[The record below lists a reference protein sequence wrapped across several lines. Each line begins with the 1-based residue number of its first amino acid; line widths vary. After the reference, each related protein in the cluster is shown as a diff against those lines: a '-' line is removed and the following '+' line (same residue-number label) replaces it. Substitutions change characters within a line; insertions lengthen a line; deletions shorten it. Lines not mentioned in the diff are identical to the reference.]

1 MAPKRVKIIRDE
13 LVAMGVDLS
22 QVRWT
27 GALRCHSAMR
37 HIGESIEEQKT
48 AIEINRIVK
57 GCREHLLAE
66 IKECQPK
73 VVLLVGNIALKTA
86 FNRKSGM
93 DKYKGSIFQ
102 EGDITYLVTKDPLH
116 IPKKSRAEAEFL
128 ASLKKV
134 KACLT
139 GKLEGDGKYMMPK
152 TTAELQA
159 ARKILMSQDVL
170 TFDFEIAMSLSKGVR
185 DTDKL
190 LGCGFSWEAGK
201 AIYIPLDHKDSPFN
215 GTQEAH
221 DVVKEVLAAKGIKKI
236 AHNGYF
242 DCHAAKVFYKELP
255 ANFHFDTM
263 LAHHLLDPT
272 TGTHGLKYLAGMHTD
287 LGGYE
292 EKISAILDK
301 LPKAERNYGVLPLD
315 MIAKYCCIDADVT
328 FRLYGRFKFELEEMN
343 LTGFF
348 EKITMPTIMTLID
361 MRVRGF
367 NLDLGKLD
375 MLIDLYEKE
384 VVSTLKEVIACPKV
398 QETNAELNVNSPK
411 QIAKLLFEVYKLPVL
426 KKTASGAPAADMAT
440 LLRAASTIKDEGE
453 VSTFINAYLAHK
465 KAKKTLATYL
475 ISMREKAHK
484 TEDGIRIYT
493 DYRPLTETGRLMCV
507 KGDTLVQTRKG
518 LVEMQDV
525 RVGDEV
531 ATHKGRY
538 RKVLKEI
545 FKGYDTMVTITMD
558 NGESLTCTPSHKLL
572 LKDGSWKT
580 VEEIENVS
588 IENVGEEPR
597 EYTED
602 FGVVLR
608 HGLGANSSEGGRGA
622 GDIIPQRRGSGQG
635 ESIPE
640 ATKGRTGQQVLSFQ
654 NRKQKPNDSKERTAT
669 SQLEG
674 GLRRRLRI
682 QDEEGRTEEVLRTSD
697 SLCGTRIEDSSG
709 TTIGDSTRTP
719 HRRRHAEQ
727 SSRQLSGCN
736 HQGAQ
741 GYPPL
746 AGRNNKDSVRI
757 ESISVAG
764 TYGVYDITVEEDH
777 SYLAAGIYSHNSS
790 SPNLQNLPADH
801 DKKHKVKDIF
811 TAPKGYQFMEMDF
824 SQIELRNLANTTRDE
839 QLVGAY
845 LNGEDLHT
853 KTAQL
858 LFQRD
863 EVTSGERKLGK
874 TINFASVYGA
884 GPWRLAETIT
894 TGNLLDGPE
903 TLAMVMDTL
912 GLDAKQAKT
921 RISRNLNAA
930 LADVGEVLLDRF
942 FSSYPAVSS
951 WQTKIES
958 YVAKHEHLRT
968 PFGRIRYIET
978 RTKRGAKYTA
988 QWQNIARNTPIQ
1000 SVSSDCLLL
1009 SLVACNDLLKARGAK
1024 TKVVGTVHDSILF
1037 YIHEDEMDLLPIIKK
1052 EMEIAPTRF
1061 MPDFF
1066 VVPLVADIQIGPS
1079 WGKIVPLELDDTAT
1093 SVL

>member
-1 MAPKRVKIIRDE
+1 VGGRGPEKPKLLVVLEFAPRNESIAPKRVKIIRDQLIE
-13 LVAMGVDLS
+13 MGVDLK

-37 HIGESIEEQKT
+37 HAGETIEEQKT

-57 GCREHLLAE
+57 GCRDHLLAE
-66 IKECQPK
+66 IKECDPK
-73 VVLLVGNIALKTA
+73 VVLLVGNVALKTA
-86 FNRKSGM
+86 FSRKSGM

-102 EGDITYLVTKDPLH
+102 EDDRTYLVTKDPLN
-116 IPKKSRAEAEFL
+116 IPKKSRAEDEFL

-152 TTAELQA
+152 TTEELQA
-159 ARKILMSQDVL
+159 ARKILLAQDIL
-170 TFDFEIAMSLSKGVR
+170 TFDFEIAMNLSKGVR
-185 DTDKL
+185 ETDKL

-221 DVVKEVLAAKGIKKI
+221 DVVKEVLAAKGIGKI

-255 ANFHFDTM
+255 ANFMFDTM

-301 LPKAERNYGVLPLD
+301 LPKADRNYGVLPLD

-328 FRLYGRFKFELEEMN
+328 FRLYGRFQHELKEMN
-343 LTGFF
+343 LTEFF

-361 MRVRGF
+361 MRIRGF

-384 VVSTLKEVIACPKV
+384 VVSTLKEVLACPKV

-453 VSTFINAYLAHK
+453 VSTFINAYLTHK

-493 DYRPLTETGRLMCV
+493 DYRPLTETGRLM
-507 KGDTLVQTRKG
+507 
-518 LVEMQDV
+518 
-525 RVGDEV
+525 
-531 ATHKGRY
+531 
-538 RKVLKEI
+538 
-545 FKGYDTMVTITMD
+545 
-558 NGESLTCTPSHKLL
+558 
-572 LKDGSWKT
+572 
-580 VEEIENVS
+580 
-588 IENVGEEPR
+588 
-597 EYTED
+597 
-602 FGVVLR
+602 
-608 HGLGANSSEGGRGA
+608 
-622 GDIIPQRRGSGQG
+622 
-635 ESIPE
+635 
-640 ATKGRTGQQVLSFQ
+640 
-654 NRKQKPNDSKERTAT
+654 
-669 SQLEG
+669 
-674 GLRRRLRI
+674 
-682 QDEEGRTEEVLRTSD
+682 
-697 SLCGTRIEDSSG
+697 
-709 TTIGDSTRTP
+709 
-719 HRRRHAEQ
+719 
-727 SSRQLSGCN
+727 
-736 HQGAQ
+736 
-741 GYPPL
+741 
-746 AGRNNKDSVRI
+746 
-757 ESISVAG
+757 
-764 TYGVYDITVEEDH
+764 
-777 SYLAAGIYSHNSS
+777 SS

-811 TAPKGYQFMEMDF
+811 TAPEGYQFMEMDF

-912 GLDAKQAKT
+912 SLDQKQAKT
-921 RISRNLNAA
+921 KISRNLNAA

-942 FSSYPAVSS
+942 FSSYPAVAS

-988 QWQNIARNTPIQ
+988 QWQNIAKNTPIQ

-1009 SLVACNDLLKARGAK
+1009 SLVACNELLKARGAK
-1024 TKVVGTVHDSILF
+1024 TQVVGTVHDSILF
-1037 YIHEDEMDLLPIIKK
+1037 YIHEDEMDLIPIIKK
-1052 EMEIAPTRF
+1052 EMEVAPTRF

-1066 VVPLVADIQIGPS
+1066 VVPLVADIQIGSS
-1079 WGKIVPLELDDTAT
+1079 WGKIEPLELDNTA
-1093 SVL
+1093 